1 MVIYANQCLRSAH
14 ASMLKTLAQIM
25 SSNSLSDVSEPM
37 SSMEEI
43 FKLQEMYEH
52 KSREGKIEEE
62 LKKMGYINWKNLCR
76 ERSLTIC

>member
-43 FKLQEMYEH
+43 FKLQEMYNIENQE
-52 KSREGKIEEE
+52 KEIEEK
-62 LKKMGYINWKNLCR
+62 LKKLGYIN
-76 ERSLTIC
+76 